1 MRNKTRG
8 YTAPQSSSCCL
19 LASSSFSPQT
29 TIITSSRLNL
39 AQVKFNVLADGTMAN
54 EVHLSHSLLQW
65 PYLTDMSLISSIVSI
80 FVPSWCT
87 GPSHLLDSVITESI
101 PWFYFNLLLK
111 DSQVLG

>member
-1 MRNKTRG
+1 M
-8 YTAPQSSSCCL
+8 
-19 LASSSFSPQT
+19 
-29 TIITSSRLNL
+29 
-39 AQVKFNVLADGTMAN
+39 LADGTMAN